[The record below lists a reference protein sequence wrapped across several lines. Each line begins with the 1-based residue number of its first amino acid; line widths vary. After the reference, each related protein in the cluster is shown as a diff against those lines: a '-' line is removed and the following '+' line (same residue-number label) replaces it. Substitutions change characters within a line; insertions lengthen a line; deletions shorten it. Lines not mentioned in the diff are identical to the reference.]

1 MERSQRRTHR
11 DRRRHL
17 RKLCRLQ
24 YGHRRIPA
32 AGKSRSN
39 HVHRTHGITRR
50 IIAFAKLYSIQPTLS
65 GGHRITIEADL
76 TKGIHAFTIVGLPD
90 KAVEESR
97 DRVSAAIKNSGYKS
111 PKQRNQKIT
120 VALAPASLKKEGPSF
135 DLPIALCY
143 LLATEDCRFATE
155 NRSFAGELALNG
167 DVRAIRGAL
176 AIASAAKNLGMTEV
190 FVPKENAREAALVS
204 GITVYP
210 VTSLKQV
217 IAHLTPDLKG
227 GAAHERITPQEAT
240 PLDTPLSRIVH
251 RSWSDIRGQEGAK
264 RGLMIAA
271 AGGHNIALWGPPG
284 TGKTMLA
291 KAFTELLPP
300 LSEKEALE
308 VTAIHSVA
316 GALTSEIIVTSPMRA
331 PHHTSSYVSIIG
343 GCAIPK
349 PGEVT
354 LAHRG
359 VLFLDEFPEFDKRVI
374 ESLRQPLEEGY
385 VHVSRAKGSEH
396 FPAEFILIAAMNP
409 CPCGYWGD
417 TKKPC
422 VCVPGAIQRYQRKIS
437 GPIIDRIDLWIEVP
451 RIAHDTLAPG
461 KRKND
466 NKEIEQLQSDI
477 ARARAHQAK
486 RFAGSTVTQN
496 AKMSVHAIDQ
506 FIKLDEGAITLLN
519 ESAKRLDLSPRAY
532 HRIIKLARTIADID
546 ESRHIKEAHILEA
559 LQYRPKRLFA

>member
-1 MERSQRRTHR
+1 M
-11 DRRRHL
+11 
-17 RKLCRLQ
+17 
-24 YGHRRIPA
+24 
-32 AGKSRSN
+32 
-39 HVHRTHGITRR
+39 
-50 IIAFAKLYSIQPTLS
+50 AFAKTYSVQPTLS

-76 TKGIHAFTIVGLPD
+76 TKGMHAFTIVGLPD

-97 DRVSAAIKNSGYKS
+97 DRVSAAIKNSGWKS

-143 LLATEDCRFATE
+143 LLATGDIRFSA
-155 NRSFAGELALNG
+155 SDKLFAGELALDG
-167 DVRAIRGAL
+167 EVRGIRGAL
-176 AIASAAKNLGMTEV
+176 AIASAAKKLGVTEI

-210 VTSLKQV
+210 VTTLKEL
-217 IAHLTPDLKG
+217 IDHLTPNTK
-227 GAAHERITPQEAT
+227 EVSTPKITPQPHT
-240 PLDTPLSRIVH
+240 PLTSPSCPAVH
-251 RSWSDIRGQEGAK
+251 HAWNDIRGQESAK

-271 AGGHNIALWGPPG
+271 SGGHNIAMWGPPG

-300 LSEKEALE
+300 LSEKQALE
-308 VTAIHSVA
+308 VTAIHSVS
-316 GALTSEIIVTSPMRA
+316 GVLTDTIVAFPPMRA
-331 PHHTSSYVSIIG
+331 PHHTSSYVAIIG
-343 GCAIPK
+343 GGSTPK

-354 LAHRG
+354 LAHHG

-385 VHVSRAKGSEH
+385 VHVSRAKGSER

-422 VCVPGAIQRYQRKIS
+422 SCTPMAITRYQRKIS

-451 RIAHDTLAPG
+451 RLAHDTLSPG
-461 KRKND
+461 KNRPKSED
-466 NKEIEQLQSDI
+466 LDTLI
-477 ARARAHQAK
+477 ADVVRARAHQAK
-486 RFAGSTVTQN
+486 RFTDTSITLN
-496 AKMSVHAIDQ
+496 AKMSVRAIDT
-506 FIKLDEGAITLLN
+506 FIRIDESVTTLLN

-532 HRIIKLARTIADID
+532 HRILKLARTIADID
-546 ESRHIKEAHILEA
+546 ESRFVKEAHILEA